1 MELSLSQQTT
11 IRYQFEFFCK
21 KVIDGERCDY
31 LRELARRAKQE
42 VSFSELPEPLLNHL
56 MMKSLYPMEQY
67 RFNVCG
73 YPISIQSDRLAEA
86 LLDMGADTYNILLL
100 AYCLEFSDREIG
112 ILLGQAR
119 SSVQRRRQRSLS
131 ELKSKLKEKK

>member
-31 LRELARRAKQE
+31 LRELTRRAKRE
-42 VSFSELPEPLLNHL
+42 ISFSELPGFWQDYLTIG
-56 MMKSLYPMEQY
+56 SLGPVDQY

-73 YPISIQSDRLAEA
+73 CPVSIHSDRLAEA
-86 LLDMGADTYNILLL
+86 LLDLGPETYSILLL

-119 SSVQRRRQRSLS
+119 SSVQRRRQQSLA
-131 ELKSKLKEKK
+131 ELKSKLRK

>member
-31 LRELARRAKQE
+31 LRELTRRANRE
-42 VSFSELPEPLLNHL
+42 ISFSDLSETWLDHL
-56 MMKSLYPMEQY
+56 MLGSLCPVEQY

-73 YPISIQSDRLAEA
+73 YPVSIQGRPHAGAHHEKGAE
-86 LLDMGADTYNILLL
+86 T
-100 AYCLEFSDREIG
+100 
-112 ILLGQAR
+112 
-119 SSVQRRRQRSLS
+119 
-131 ELKSKLKEKK
+131 

>member
-1 MELSLSQQTT
+1 MELSSSQQTT

-31 LRELARRAKQE
+31 LRELTRRAKRE
-42 VSFSELPEPLLNHL
+42 ISFSELPETWQDRLISENLCPV
-56 MMKSLYPMEQY
+56 EQY

-73 YPISIQSDRLAEA
+73 YPVSIQSDQLAEA
-86 LLDMGADTYNILLL
+86 LLDLGAETYSILLL
-100 AYCLEFSDREIG
+100 AYCLDFSDREIG

-119 SSVQRRRQRSLS
+119 SSVQRRRQQSLL
-131 ELKSKLKEKK
+131 ELKSKLRK

>member
-31 LRELARRAKQE
+31 LRELTRRAKRE
-42 VSFSELPEPLLNHL
+42 ISFSELPETWQDRLRSENLCPV
-56 MMKSLYPMEQY
+56 EQY

-73 YPISIQSDRLAEA
+73 YPVSIQSDQLAEA
-86 LLDMGADTYNILLL
+86 LLDMGAETYSILLL

-119 SSVQRRRQRSLS
+119 SSVQRRRQQSLL
-131 ELKSKLKEKK
+131 ELKSKLRK

>member
-31 LRELARRAKQE
+31 LRELTRRANRE
-42 VSFSELPEPLLNHL
+42 ISFSDLSEAWLDHL
-56 MMKSLYPMEQY
+56 MFGNLCPVEQY

-73 YPISIQSDRLAEA
+73 YPVSIQSDRLGAE
-86 LLDMGADTYNILLL
+86 TYSILLL
-100 AYCLEFSDREIG
+100 AYCLEFTDREIG

-119 SSVQRRRQRSLS
+119 SSIQRHRKQSLA
-131 ELKSKLKEKK
+131 ELKSKLRR

>member
-11 IRYQFEFFCK
+11 IRYQFEFFCN

-31 LRELARRAKQE
+31 LRELTRRANRE
-42 VSFSELPEPLLNHL
+42 ISFSDLSEAWLDHL
-56 MMKSLYPMEQY
+56 MLGNLCPVEQY

-73 YPISIQSDRLAEA
+73 YPVSIQSDRLAEA
-86 LLDMGADTYNILLL
+86 LLEMGAETYSILLL
-100 AYCLEFSDREIG
+100 AYCLEFTDREIG

-119 SSVQRRRQRSLS
+119 SSVQRHRKQSLA
-131 ELKSKLKEKK
+131 ELKSKLRR

>member
-31 LRELARRAKQE
+31 LRELTRRAKRE
-42 VSFSELPEPLLNHL
+42 ISFSELPETWQDRLISENLCPV
-56 MMKSLYPMEQY
+56 EQY

-73 YPISIQSDRLAEA
+73 YPVSIQSDQLAEA
-86 LLDMGADTYNILLL
+86 LLDLGAETYSILLL
-100 AYCLEFSDREIG
+100 AYCLDFSDREIG

-119 SSVQRRRQRSLS
+119 SSVQRRRQQSLL
-131 ELKSKLKEKK
+131 ELKSKLRK

>member
-31 LRELARRAKQE
+31 LRELVRRANHE
-42 VSFSELPEPLLNHL
+42 ISFSELPESWLDRL
-56 MMKSLYPMEQY
+56 MSESLCPVEQY

-73 YPISIQSDRLAEA
+73 YPIAIQSDRLAEA
-86 LLDMGADTYNILLL
+86 LLEMGAEAYSILLL
-100 AYCLEFSDREIG
+100 AYCLEFNDREIG
-112 ILLGQAR
+112 SLLGKAR
-119 SSVQRRRQRSLS
+119 SSVQRRRQQSLV
-131 ELKSKLKEKK
+131 ELKSKLRK

>member
-31 LRELARRAKQE
+31 LRELTRRAKRE
-42 VSFSELPEPLLNHL
+42 ISFSEMPEAWQEHL
-56 MMKSLYPMEQY
+56 IIEDLCPVEQY

-73 YPISIQSDRLAEA
+73 YPVSIRSDRLAEA
-86 LLDMGADTYNILLL
+86 LLDLGAETYSILLL

-112 ILLGQAR
+112 VLLGQAR
-119 SSVQRRRQRSLS
+119 SSVQRHRQQSLA
-131 ELKSKLKEKK
+131 ELKSKLRK

>member
-31 LRELARRAKQE
+31 LRELSRRASRE
-42 VSFSELPEPLLNHL
+42 ISFSELSEDWLDHL
-56 MMKSLYPMEQY
+56 MIESLCPVDQY

-73 YPISIQSDRLAEA
+73 YPVAIQSDRLAEA
-86 LLDMGADTYNILLL
+86 LLDIGAETYSILLL

-119 SSVQRRRQRSLS
+119 SSVQRRRQQSLV
-131 ELKSKLKEKK
+131 ELKSKLRR

>member
-31 LRELARRAKQE
+31 LRELTRRAKRE
-42 VSFSELPEPLLNHL
+42 ISFSELPETWQDRSRSENLCPV
-56 MMKSLYPMEQY
+56 EQY

-73 YPISIQSDRLAEA
+73 YPVSIQSDQLAEA
-86 LLDMGADTYNILLL
+86 LLDLGAETYSILLL

-119 SSVQRRRQRSLS
+119 SSVQRRRQQSLL
-131 ELKSKLKEKK
+131 ELKSKLRK

>member
-1 MELSLSQQTT
+1 MELSLSQQVT

-31 LRELARRAKQE
+31 LRELARRTKRE
-42 VSFSELPEPLLNHL
+42 ISFSELPETWLDHL
-56 MMKSLYPMEQY
+56 MIESVCPVEQY

-73 YPISIQSDRLAEA
+73 YPIAIKSDRLAEA
-86 LLDMGADTYNILLL
+86 LLDMGAETYSILLL

-119 SSVQRRRQRSLS
+119 SSVQRRRQQSLA
-131 ELKSKLKEKK
+131 ELKSKLRK

>member
-31 LRELARRAKQE
+31 LRELTRRANRE
-42 VSFSELPEPLLNHL
+42 ISFSDLSETWLEYLMIERLN
-56 MMKSLYPMEQY
+56 PVEQY

-73 YPISIQSDRLAEA
+73 YPVSIQSDRLAEA
-86 LLDMGADTYNILLL
+86 LLDMGAETYSILLL

-119 SSVQRRRQRSLS
+119 SSVQRRRQQSLT
-131 ELKSKLKEKK
+131 ELKSKLRR